1 MPALAAIDGLGT
13 VAAMSPG
20 MPVVSRWPGA
30 ERSTIQDVAAVAGV
44 SVATVSRALRGLP
57 NVAVST
63 RARVE
68 AAARGLNY
76 RPDPYASRLA
86 AGRSRTVAVVVPF
99 INSWYFANVIA
110 GAEAVCSDDG
120 YDLLVL
126 TAPSPAARA
135 TTVAETF
142 GLDRRV
148 DGLILVEVAL
158 DGDDIAELARL
169 RLGVV
174 TIGQRTAPFPSV
186 NVDNVAVGRTAAEHL
201 AALGHTRIGV
211 LAGQAEDPVNFDV
224 PGDRIAGAR
233 AALAAAGLRLE
244 PDLIASGQF
253 TVEGGHQAASML
265 LTRRPLPTA
274 LLALSDEM
282 AFGAVIAAHELGIDI
297 PGDISL
303 VGVDDHEVAEVMG
316 LTTVRQ
322 RVVEHGARA
331 AAALLRTFG
340 GDGTEPFH
348 EECPT
353 ELVVRRSTRR
363 VGPGA

>member
-1 MPALAAIDGLGT
+1 MTVT

-20 MPVVSRWPGA
+20 SPAVPRWLGA
-30 ERSTIQDVAAVAGV
+30 ERSTIQDVAVAAGV

-68 AAARGLNY
+68 AAARDLNY

-110 GAEAVCSDDG
+110 GVEAVCSDDG

-126 TAPSPAARA
+126 TAPSPTARA
-135 TTVAETF
+135 TTVTETF

-148 DGLILVEVAL
+148 DGLIFVEVAL
-158 DGDDIAELARL
+158 GDDDVAELERL

-186 NVDNVAVGRTAAEHL
+186 NVDNVAVGRMAVEHL
-201 AALGHTRIGV
+201 VELGHRRIGV

-233 AALAAAGLRLE
+233 AALAAAGLE
-244 PDLIASGQF
+244 IDPELIASGQF
-253 TVEGGHQAASML
+253 TVEGGHHAASTL
-265 LTRRPLPTA
+265 LMRRPLPTA
-274 LLALSDEM
+274 LFALSDEM
-282 AFGAVIAAHELGIDI
+282 AFGAVIAARELGIDI
-297 PGDISL
+297 PGDMSL
-303 VGVDDHEVAEVMG
+303 IGVDDHEVAGVVG

-331 AAALLRTFG
+331 AAALLRTLG
-340 GDGTEPFH
+340 GEGGEPYH
-348 EECPT
+348 EVRPS
-353 ELVVRRSTRR
+353 ELVVRRSTCRL
-363 VGPGA
+363 GAGA

>member
-1 MPALAAIDGLGT
+1 
-13 VAAMSPG
+13 MSPG
-20 MPVVSRWPGA
+20 RPAVPRWPGA
-30 ERSTIQDVAAVAGV
+30 ERSTIQDVASAAGV

-68 AAARGLNY
+68 AAARDLNY

-126 TAPSPAARA
+126 TAPSPAGRT
-135 TTVAETF
+135 TTVTDAF

-148 DGLILVEVAL
+148 DGMIFVEVAL
-158 DGDDIAELARL
+158 DGDDIAELQRL

-174 TIGQRTAPFPSV
+174 TIGQQTAPFQSV
-186 NVDNVAVGRTAAEHL
+186 NIDNVAVGRAAAEHL
-201 AALGHTRIGV
+201 VGLGHARIGV

-224 PGDRIAGAR
+224 PADRVAGAR
-233 AALAAAGLRLE
+233 AALAAAGLQLDPE
-244 PDLIASGQF
+244 LIAPGQF
-253 TVEGGHQAASML
+253 TVEGGHRAASAL
-265 LTRRPLPTA
+265 LTQRPLPTA
-274 LLALSDEM
+274 LFALSDEM
-282 AFGAVIAAHELGIDI
+282 AFGATIAARELGIDI
-297 PGDISL
+297 PGDVSL

-322 RVVEHGARA
+322 GVVEHGAWA
-331 AAALLRTFG
+331 AAALLRTLG
-340 GDGTEPFH
+340 GEGGETCH
-348 EECPT
+348 EVRPT